1 MEWQHP
7 QWLYLILPLVVAWAA
22 LSFYSR
28 RRRLRAAEAFVA
40 QAMWSRILPPDS
52 RVRFWTK
59 LFLREA
65 AIVLGLIALAEPQ
78 FGTQYEDVIPRGAD
92 LYVLIDVSRSMLAE
106 DVPPSRLKRA
116 KADVAALVNRLEGER
131 VGLIAFAGQ
140 AVVKCPLTV
149 DYDSFRRSLDE
160 LDPGSAPRG
169 GTAIGDAIRK
179 ALEVFQAQAE
189 RDQAIL
195 LITDGDDQQSYPL
208 DAAAIAAER
217 HVTIFTV
224 GLGDADHGARI
235 PQGAESKSFV
245 EYKGQQVWS
254 KLDGSLLKEIA
265 LKTSGVYVPVGT
277 RAYDLG
283 ELYAKYLQGRRG
295 GDEASH
301 KRIRRAEQYQIF
313 LALALLA
320 LLIDIFTRPHPA
332 AARAQELTGDRAVP
346 AARNKASR
354 TSVPRPAIPVATAL
368 LLVACLCGTG
378 RADSAAA
385 NVRDGLNWYNK
396 GDFDKAREK
405 FAAARE
411 QLDSRDAAKA
421 AIAAFDQ
428 ACALHRKGD
437 IPAAREW
444 YLKAGLAHDKTLAA
458 SAHFN
463 LGTLSAQE
471 AARLAGE
478 KPEDVAPD
486 KRPEIL
492 DQLKAA
498 VASFRHCLDLQPEHV
513 QARRDIELVRRWIK
527 YYSDRW
533 VARDREKRRQEMNLV
548 AFLEFLIETQKVLRE
563 SVKALPE
570 EASSDAF
577 ADPKQ
582 VQDELQEEIQP
593 LKDKIKA
600 ELTPPPQA
608 PAGGSSSSGNR
619 IQQGVP
625 PEVEQGITM
634 LQGWAGAAGDKMAS
648 ASHHLDERRGA
659 PAATDQQAAID
670 ELEKIW
676 DAVIPFHALLARDLA
691 DQTGIAR
698 ALAPE
703 PADETTKPPGAAS
716 PSSGKAAEPG
726 GARPATQES
735 SKKTEQ
741 AASVKT
747 APPSQ
752 TEKSQEPRVTQP
764 EPQDPSA
771 AAAGSRSILAS
782 ERQDLGPLTETEER
796 TQRRTQLLK
805 LKAEAELDR
814 LAKSPPT
821 EAEVKPKT
829 KSNAAEKDQSKDG
842 DADQPQP
849 IDPKLIKAGFQKAV
863 ELAPRAVEQM
873 GRAVKSLK
881 QKSPDTAFPPAEE
894 ARKILEEIQKA
905 QPKDP
910 KKEQEKKEQQKKDQ
924 EKKDQQDQEKKDQE
938 KKDQQDQEKKDQEKK
953 DQDQEKKDQQK
964 KDQDK
969 QDQEKKDQEQ
979 KKKQDDQSQSGEQK
993 KDRKGEQPQV
1003 SQDQIEDALRKVR
1016 ERQQEKRERDR
1027 RMKARILGRV
1037 PVEKD
1042 W

>member
-1 MEWQHP
+1 M
-7 QWLYLILPLVVAWAA
+7 
-22 LSFYSR
+22 
-28 RRRLRAAEAFVA
+28 
-40 QAMWSRILPPDS
+40 
-52 RVRFWTK
+52 
-59 LFLREA
+59 
-65 AIVLGLIALAEPQ
+65 
-78 FGTQYEDVIPRGAD
+78 
-92 LYVLIDVSRSMLAE
+92 
-106 DVPPSRLKRA
+106 
-116 KADVAALVNRLEGER
+116 
-131 VGLIAFAGQ
+131 
-140 AVVKCPLTV
+140 
-149 DYDSFRRSLDE
+149 
-160 LDPGSAPRG
+160 
-169 GTAIGDAIRK
+169 
-179 ALEVFQAQAE
+179 
-189 RDQAIL
+189 
-195 LITDGDDQQSYPL
+195 ITDGDDQQSYPL

-235 PQGAESKSFV
+235 PQGAESKSYV
-245 EYKGQQVWS
+245 EYQGQQVWS
-254 KLDGSLLKEIA
+254 KLDNSLLKEIA
-265 LKTSGVYVPVGT
+265 LKTAGVYVPVGT

-295 GDEASH
+295 ADEASH

-320 LLIDIFTRPHPA
+320 LLVDIFTRPHPA
-332 AARAQELTGDRAVP
+332 ATARSEEPGRDRAVP
-346 AARNKASR
+346 ASRKGESR
-354 TSVPRPAIPVATAL
+354 TKSPRPAIPVATAL
-368 LLVACLCGTG
+368 LLVACLSGTG
-378 RADSAAA
+378 RADTPAA
-385 NVRDGLNWYNK
+385 NVRDGLNWYSK

-437 IPAAREW
+437 IAAAREW
-444 YLKAGLAHDKTLAA
+444 YLKAGLAHDKALAA

-471 AARLAGE
+471 AGRLAGE
-478 KPEDVAPD
+478 KPEEVAPD

-498 VASFRHCLDLQPEHV
+498 VASFRHCLDLQPDHAR
-513 QARRDIELVRRWIK
+513 ARRDIELVRRWIK

-548 AFLEFLIETQKVLRE
+548 AFLEFLIETQKALRE

-577 ADPKQ
+577 AEPKR

-608 PAGGSSSSGNR
+608 PASGASGNSNSSSAP
-619 IQQGVP
+619 QGIP

-634 LQGWAGAAGDKMAS
+634 LQGWAGVAGDKMAS

-703 PADETTKPPGAAS
+703 PDDDTKPPGEASPASEKEAAPKEASPGTENQTKKIGPPQASATAATASTKAAS
-716 PSSGKAAEPG
+716 PPREAKEKG
-726 GARPATQES
+726 QD
-735 SKKTEQ
+735 
-741 AASVKT
+741 
-747 APPSQ
+747 SQ
-752 TEKSQEPRVTQP
+752 GSQPRA
-764 EPQDPSA
+764 QDPV
-771 AAAGSRSILAS
+771 AAAGSHAVLAS
-782 ERQDLGPLTETEER
+782 ERQDLGPLTETQER

-814 LAKSPPT
+814 LAKSPPA
-821 EAEVKPKT
+821 EAESKPRTDDNEARKG
-829 KSNAAEKDQSKDG
+829 QPKDG
-842 DADQPQP
+842 AADQPQP
-849 IDPKLIKAGFQKAV
+849 VDPKLIKAGYQKAV

-881 QKSPDTAFPPAEE
+881 HKSPDTAFPPAEE

-910 KKEQEKKEQQKKDQ
+910 KKDQEKKDQQKKDQEKKDQQDQQKKDQEKKDQDQQKKDQ
-924 EKKDQQDQEKKDQE
+924 EKKDQQDQEKKDQ
-938 KKDQQDQEKKDQEKK
+938 QKKDQE
-953 DQDQEKKDQQK
+953 
-964 KDQDK
+964 K
-969 QDQEKKDQEQ
+969 QDQEKKDQEE

-993 KDRKGEQPQV
+993 KARKGEKPQV